1 MDPDAVSNRIH
12 ELDNNLAARAFSLP
26 AGVLWLNIVL
36 IGVENLIST
45 RTRTI

>member
-1 MDPDAVSNRIH
+1 MDPDAVSNRLQ
-12 ELDNNLAARAFSLP
+12 ELDNTLAAIRYLP
-26 AGVLWLNIVL
+26 AELVL